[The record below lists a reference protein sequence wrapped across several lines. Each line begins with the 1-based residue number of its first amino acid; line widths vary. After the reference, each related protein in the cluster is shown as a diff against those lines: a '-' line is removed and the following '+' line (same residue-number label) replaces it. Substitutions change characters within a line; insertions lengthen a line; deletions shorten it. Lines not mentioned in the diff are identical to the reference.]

1 MKHQS
6 SRDLFSHW
14 EQRRG
19 GRAAPDRSEID
30 PGAIRHAL
38 GDVFILDADGRSPA
52 FRLAGTRLCAL
63 FDRELKG
70 EPFLDLWEAT
80 SARELRQLVRII
92 TEEPGG
98 VVGGASTLLAA
109 SGERADF
116 EFLLLPLRH
125 RNRFDLRLV
134 GAFSA
139 TCTTALFASH
149 APGPL
154 VLQSYRH
161 LLPQFVAPEQDQS
174 AVSKPTRFRHG
185 FAVYDGDR
193 T

>member
-14 EQRRG
+14 ERRRG

-38 GDVFILDADGRSPA
+38 GDVFILDTDGQSPA

-70 EPFLDLWEAT
+70 ESFLDLWETT
-80 SARELRQLVRII
+80 SARELRQLLRILA
-92 TEEPGG
+92 EEPGG
-98 VVGGASTLLAA
+98 VVGGASTLPPPSGRQA
-109 SGERADF
+109 SF

-134 GAFSA
+134 GALSPLWTVPSFGA
-139 TCTTALFASH
+139 QARA
-149 APGPL
+149 PL

-161 LLPQFVAPEQDQS
+161 LLPQFFNWEQS
-174 AVSKPTRFRHG
+174 NCPTPKPTRFQHG
-185 FAVYDGDR
+185 FAVYEGDK